1 MSISMLL
8 EVAED
13 AAAVAVAVMDAI
25 ELDIL
30 MLISMVYCGEGTSR
44 SRAKED
50 SRWTGDE
57 WYGVAEGVGMSWR
70 KRPSNL
76 YR

>member
-13 AAAVAVAVMDAI
+13 AAAVAVAVIDAI

-30 MLISMVYCGEGTSR
+30 MLISMMYCGEGASR

-57 WYGVAEGVGMSWR
+57 
-70 KRPSNL
+70 
-76 YR
+76 